1 MNEIKIQTGHTI
13 LEALYST
20 FRDEYLL
27 NRHIKEY
34 RDLLRE
40 YVYLFTQEKSSSISK
55 ENYET
60 IIHALDYIFFHTSY
74 DEKMSL
80 KWNLYQGRI
89 QIQKDVKMIQNY
101 LPLYQDYF
109 WFKEIND
116 LIGQDL
122 PANLK
127 CWIKPENW
135 LYFSKMKRDF
145 TYPLI
150 GEYTSMQENQ
160 ALKGTD
166 FAIDYLKRFDLE
178 MKLCSTF
185 KEEISDFLTSYRISK
200 GIALEELNVNLS
212 ELFFYHAF
220 ASFLVSSKRSLLLD
234 FRQIERIK
242 RVINHL
248 DLEKQFNFFFST
260 FDQEVLEYF
269 SRFKRNL
276 LDSFLRNIHHLI
288 IYQKRLEE
296 ERWMIK
302 EYGSV
307 EDLGPLFNEIYK
319 ISVDQLP
326 DLFQKYDLGIY
337 DLMDVLDQLCFSKE
351 EYQKLFSGLGKD
363 NCKMIKTVLYKVYH
377 GMPLE
382 ELYDENEWI
391 EELDLFLR
399 TGTRFTM
406 A

>member
-101 LPLYQDYF
+101 LPLYRDYF

-122 PANLK
+122 PINLK
-127 CWIKPENW
+127 CWTKAENW

-150 GEYTSMQENQ
+150 GEYTSTQENQ

-248 DLEKQFNFFFST
+248 DLEKQFNLFFSA
-260 FDQEVLEYF
+260 FDQEVSEYF

-276 LDSFLRNIHHLI
+276 LDSFLRNIHHLV

-296 ERWMIK
+296 DRWMIK

-382 ELYDENEWI
+382 ELYDENGWI

>member
-20 FRDEYLL
+20 FRDGYLL

-60 IIHALDYIFFHTSY
+60 IIYALDYIFFHTSY

-122 PANLK
+122 PTNLK
-127 CWIKPENW
+127 CWTKVENW

-248 DLEKQFNFFFST
+248 DLEKQFNLFFSV
-260 FDQEVLEYF
+260 FDQEVSEYF

-276 LDSFLRNIHHLI
+276 LDSFLRNIHHLV
-288 IYQKRLEE
+288 IYQK
-296 ERWMIK
+296 
-302 EYGSV
+302 
-307 EDLGPLFNEIYK
+307 
-319 ISVDQLP
+319 
-326 DLFQKYDLGIY
+326 
-337 DLMDVLDQLCFSKE
+337 
-351 EYQKLFSGLGKD
+351 
-363 NCKMIKTVLYKVYH
+363 KT
-377 GMPLE
+377 
-382 ELYDENEWI
+382 
-391 EELDLFLR
+391 
-399 TGTRFTM
+399 
-406 A
+406 

>member
-1 MNEIKIQTGHTI
+1 MNEIKIQTGHAI

-74 DEKMSL
+74 DEKVSL

-89 QIQKDVKMIQNY
+89 QVQKDVKMIQNY
-101 LPLYQDYF
+101 LPLYRDYF

-122 PANLK
+122 PTNLK
-127 CWIKPENW
+127 CWTKAENW

-242 RVINHL
+242 RVINHM
-248 DLEKQFNFFFST
+248 DLEKQFNLFFSA
-260 FDQEVLEYF
+260 FDQEVSEYF

-276 LDSFLRNIHHLI
+276 LDSFLRNIHHLV

-296 ERWMIK
+296 DRWMIK

-377 GMPLE
+377 RMPLE
-382 ELYDENEWI
+382 ELYDENGWI